1 MLGCGTTHG
10 KPTLECFHSRIERN
24 LMSLVTGTRLGPYEV
39 IAALGMGGMGE
50 VYRAHDKRLQRQ
62 VAIKILRDNFSTDAE
77 QIQRFEREAHV
88 LASLNHPN
96 IATIYGIEGSA
107 IVMELVEGET
117 LADRIAKGRLP
128 VNEALR
134 IAAQIAEALEAAHG
148 KDIIHRDLKPANVK
162 LTQDGKVK
170 LLDFGLARFLA
181 PRAGADAREST
192 VETATLTATAPG
204 ALLGTAPYMS
214 PEQVRGLSVDRR
226 ADIWAFGCVLYELL
240 TAKRAFRGA
249 NATETFA
256 AIVSSDPDWSILPT
270 ATPEA
275 ATRVLHRCLQ
285 KDPDRRLHDIADAR
299 LEIEDALALP
309 FQQPVKTAG
318 GSGFRAWPWA
328 IAALATA
335 MSVVGGYRYIF
346 EISRYRVERTVH
358 RLCRLTGGL
367 CGLAMAQR
375 YRRMESSSHFRQPTV
390 SASRRFGS
398 GPLIRTRCSRSSR
411 LTGDGIPSGLPTAD
425 QLASSPMT
433 P

>member
-1 MLGCGTTHG
+1 M
-10 KPTLECFHSRIERN
+10 P
-24 LMSLVTGTRLGPYEV
+24 LVTGTRLGPYEV
-39 IAALGMGGMGE
+39 IAAIGMGGMGE

-62 VAIKILRDNFSTDAE
+62 VAIKILRDNFSTDTE

-96 IATIYGIEGSA
+96 IATIYGIEGNA

-148 KDIIHRDLKPANVK
+148 KDIIHRDLKPANIK

-170 LLDFGLARFLA
+170 LLDFGLARLLS
-181 PRAGADAREST
+181 PRAGADTRAST
-192 VETATLTATAPG
+192 AETATLTATAPG

-214 PEQVRGLSVDRR
+214 PEQARGLSVDRR

-240 TAKRAFRGA
+240 TAKRAFRGN

-256 AIVSSDPDWSILPT
+256 AIVSSDPDCSVLPT

-275 ATRVLHRCLQ
+275 ATRVLRRCLQ

-299 LEIEDALALP
+299 
-309 FQQPVKTAG
+309 
-318 GSGFRAWPWA
+318 SGN
-328 IAALATA
+328 
-335 MSVVGGYRYIF
+335 
-346 EISRYRVERTVH
+346 
-358 RLCRLTGGL
+358 
-367 CGLAMAQR
+367 
-375 YRRMESSSHFRQPTV
+375 
-390 SASRRFGS
+390 
-398 GPLIRTRCSRSSR
+398 
-411 LTGDGIPSGLPTAD
+411 
-425 QLASSPMT
+425 
-433 P
+433 